1 MSGGGTPSKPAP
13 AQRRAALSATS
24 GGSTASGTAD
34 AQRAQRIITLMTE
47 IRQLGRFPREAKGCS
62 EDESRLAHRLHDA
75 KGKGHLSESQLA
87 ELAEMPGSDLREERA
102 AALMAEIRAL
112 GRVPKMNPGHPAENK
127 QLAELAE
134 MPRSDVRE
142 ARVAA
147 LMAEI
152 RALGRVPKMTERHP
166 AENKLPHRL
175 RDAKRYNRLS
185 ETQLAELAEMPRAQ
199 KAKRKR
205 LLSESQLAD
214 LAEMPRAESREEL
227 LMADIRALGQIPP
240 WTPGPHYQLARR
252 LHHAKRKSRLS
263 ESQLAELAEMPDNRR
278 VMQRLAR

>member
-13 AQRRAALSATS
+13 TQRRAALSATS

-47 IRQLGRFPREAKGCS
+47 IRQLGRLPRKAKGCS

-87 ELAEMPGSDLREERA
+87 ELAEMPASDLREERA
-102 AALMAEIRAL
+102 
-112 GRVPKMNPGHPAENK
+112 
-127 QLAELAE
+127 
-134 MPRSDVRE
+134 
-142 ARVAA
+142 AA

-166 AENKLPHRL
+166 AENKLAQRL

-185 ETQLAELAEMPRAQ
+185 ETQLAELAEMPSYDWREERVAAMMAEIRALGRVP
-199 KAKRKR
+199 KMTERHPAENKLAHRLRDAKRYNR
-205 LLSESQLAD
+205 LSETQLAE
-214 LAEMPRAESREEL
+214 LAELPGSGSLEKR
-227 LMADIRALGQIPP
+227 LMADIRALGHIPRRR
-240 WTPGPHYQLARR
+240 PGPHLALAQR
-252 LHHAKRKSRLS
+252 LYYAKRKSRLS